1 MNWPMAPLSQL
12 CEMDRQGVRPDD
24 PDAAR
29 LPFLGVENVEAE
41 SGVIDLNSNARVGSQ
56 KSTSF
61 RFDDRHVL
69 YGKLRPYL
77 NKVAIPA
84 FAGKCS
90 TELIP
95 LLPREGVDREFLGHL
110 LRRRK
115 TVDLAMSSVT
125 GSRMPRTDMKVLL
138 SLPVPRPPLDD
149 QRRIVGILNRSAKI
163 ERLRS
168 EAQDRLREFI
178 PALFIKMFGDPV
190 ENPNRWVTE
199 QLGNL
204 ITEGPQ
210 NGLYRPKSTY
220 GSGIPI
226 LRINGFYDGNVSNPD
241 GWLRLSL
248 DAATVKKYAL
258 AENDVVINR
267 VNSRPFLGKSAMI
280 PKIEEPAVFESNMMR
295 IRLDSN
301 RIDPRFLVSMLQLES
316 MRLRLSLNA
325 KDAINQSSINQ
336 TDVCKL
342 LVIAPPL
349 DLQRVYTHILETVRG
364 MASFGEASSKTASKL
379 SASLMSCLLKAGA
392 TFQNGKARCLG
403 AQKEQP

>member
-1 MNWPMAPLSQL
+1 MNWPMALLSEL

-41 SGVIDLNSNARVGSQ
+41 SGVIDLNSNARVGNQ

-110 LRRRK
+110 LRRQR
-115 TVDLAMSSVT
+115 TVDHVMASVS

-149 QRRIVGILNRSAKI
+149 QRRIVDILNSAAKI
-163 ERLRS
+163 ERLRKQ
-168 EAQDRLREFI
+168 AQERLREFI

-190 ENPNRWVTE
+190 DNPLKWKIDR
-199 QLGNL
+199 LGTL
-204 ITEGPQ
+204 G
-210 NGLYRPKSTY
+210 
-220 GSGIPI
+220 
-226 LRINGFYDGNVSNPD
+226 
-241 GWLRLSL
+241 SL
-248 DAATVKKYAL
+248 DRGRSRHRPRDARELYGGPYPFVQTGDIANADGIVHIASRTYSEIGLRQSKLWPAGTLCITIAANIGKTGILEFDSCFPDSIVGFTPHESVRVEYVQSAL
-258 AENDVVINR
+258 DLMQQR
-267 VNSRPFLGKSAMI
+267 
-280 PKIEEPAVFESNMMR
+280 IEESAPMAAQRNINLQTLKELKIPVPSLSRQQKFVEIVESAR
-295 IRLDSN
+295 AASTLGSSGCSVCTK
-301 RIDPRFLVSMLQLES
+301 LV
-316 MRLRLSLNA
+316 
-325 KDAINQSSINQ
+325 
-336 TDVCKL
+336 
-342 LVIAPPL
+342 
-349 DLQRVYTHILETVRG
+349 G
-364 MASFGEASSKTASKL
+364 
-379 SASLMSCLLKAGA
+379 SLMTGLLGVAA
-392 TFQNGKARCLG
+392 
-403 AQKEQP
+403 